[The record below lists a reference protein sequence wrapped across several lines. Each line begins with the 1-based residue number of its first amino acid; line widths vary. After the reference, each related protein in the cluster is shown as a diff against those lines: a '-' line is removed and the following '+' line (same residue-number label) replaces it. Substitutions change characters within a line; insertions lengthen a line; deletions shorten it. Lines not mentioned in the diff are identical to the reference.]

1 MNPRFYFDHAAS
13 SPLVPAC
20 RTAFEAYDRA
30 PWAGANPNSL
40 HTSGRCAFEA
50 LQQARASIARA
61 LGARRPAEVVFTS
74 GGTEANNL
82 AIAGIARA
90 ALRKSGG
97 TRRRVLVF
105 ALEHDSVLDPA
116 AALGIS
122 DAMDVE
128 TIPSLPSG
136 TVDLAALERALSH
149 DVALVSVMAA
159 NNEVGTVQPL
169 ADVVRLAHGCGALV
183 HTDAVQAFGHIPL
196 CVSDLDVDAASV
208 AAHKMGGPVGI
219 GALYL
224 KSRTPLLPLQL
235 GGGQEGGL
243 RSGTPDV
250 RSAMGFAAAAADAVE
265 NLASRRAKI
274 ERLASVLV
282 DSLCAGPAPVA
293 MSTVDAPRDG
303 RFLPGVL
310 HLLVPGHQ
318 TEGLVLS
325 LDELGYEVSGG
336 SACSSGS
343 LDPSHVLLAMGVPRD
358 LAFCALRLSFDHRT
372 DESECTGLAAAL
384 REICSTQ
391 PQRQRRRPRC

>member
-50 LQQARASIARA
+50 LEQARAGIARA

-243 RSGTPDV
+243 RSGTQDV
-250 RSAMGFAAAAADAVE
+250 RGACAFAAVADDALEHLPSRSAAIHSMARDLVV
-265 NLASRRAKI
+265 
-274 ERLASVLV
+274 RLCRPES
-282 DSLCAGPAPVA
+282 PVA
-293 MSTVDAPRDG
+293 RETVALPREG
-303 RFLPGVL
+303 NFVPGIV
-310 HLLVPGHQ
+310 HLIVPGHQ
-318 TEGLVLS
+318 TEGLVLA
-325 LDELGYEVSGG
+325 LDEGGFEVAGG

-343 LDPSHVLLAMGVPRD
+343 LGPSHVLAAMGLARD
-358 LAFCALRLSFDHRT
+358 DAFCALRVSFDHRT
-372 DESECTGLAAAL
+372 PPEDCAALAAAIEEVCA
-384 REICSTQ
+384 RDAV
-391 PQRQRRRPRC
+391 RGRGR